1 MAEEKY
7 LKFWDHLLELN
18 VVKYQQV
25 IKQFLIFLGFRKEEF
40 CSPGTNVLDWQ
51 KTKALMKSKTP
62 IIF

>member
-18 VVKYQQV
+18 VIKFQQV

-40 CSPGTNVLDWQ
+40 CYHGTNVLDWQ
-51 KTKALMKSKTP
+51 KTKTLMKSKTP